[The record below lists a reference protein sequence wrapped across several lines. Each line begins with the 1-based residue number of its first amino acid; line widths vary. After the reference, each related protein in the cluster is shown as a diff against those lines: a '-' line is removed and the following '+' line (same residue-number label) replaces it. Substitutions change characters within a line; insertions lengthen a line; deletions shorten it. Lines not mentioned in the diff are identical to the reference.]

1 METKTIS
8 RRRFLR
14 SSGAAAVA
22 GISAPYVVLPS
33 RAANK
38 ELVFVGFGGAYQDG
52 QTKAYFE
59 PFERDTGVKIIQTS
73 GVELAKLKAQVQ
85 SKNVE
90 WDLVTLPD
98 RQRFTAVQDGLL
110 TPLNYSIIDKS
121 DILQEVVSEYAIG
134 HVTVIMQLV
143 YSTSFYKP
151 GSEPKTW
158 ADFWNRQFPG
168 KRAMYNAPAYVLEI
182 ALLVDG
188 VPKDKLYPLDIPRA
202 LKSLDRIKRDV
213 IWWTQFPQPGVMLK
227 SGEITMTPWTRGITH
242 LLEGDLLGVSYEDAI
257 LSFEGWTVPA
267 GARNRDLAMQFI
279 NYAIKP
285 ERQAALTNY
294 VAFGPTNPKALP
306 LVDAKV
312 AKWLPTNPEH
322 WQKGV
327 LLSGDWWGPNLQ
339 KATEQWNEWRLT

>member
-1 METKTIS
+1 MDRNRIS
-8 RRRFLR
+8 RRRFLETT
-14 SSGAAAVA
+14 AAVA
-22 GISAPYVVLPS
+22 TAVAAPYVVSPS

-38 ELVFVGFGGAYQDG
+38 ELVFVGFGGAYQEG

-59 PFERDTGVKIIQTS
+59 PFERETGVKIIQTS

-98 RQRFTAVQDGLL
+98 RQRYTAVQDGLL
-110 TPLNYSIIDKS
+110 TNLNYNIIDKS
-121 DILQEVVSEYAIG
+121 EILPEVVSEHSLG
-134 HVTVIMQLV
+134 HITVIMQLV

-151 GSEPKTW
+151 QSEPKTW
-158 ADFWNRQFPG
+158 ADFWNLQFPG
-168 KRAMYNAPAYVLEI
+168 KRGMYNAPAYVLEI

-202 LKSLDRIKRDV
+202 LKSLDRIKKEV

-227 SGEITMTPWTRGITH
+227 SGEISMTPWTRGITH
-242 LLEGDLLGVSYEDAI
+242 LLEGDPLGVSYEDAI
-257 LSFEGWTVPA
+257 LSFEGWTVPK
-267 GARNRDLAMQFI
+267 GARNAELAMQFI

-306 LVDAKV
+306 LVDSKV

-322 WQKGV
+322 WKKGV